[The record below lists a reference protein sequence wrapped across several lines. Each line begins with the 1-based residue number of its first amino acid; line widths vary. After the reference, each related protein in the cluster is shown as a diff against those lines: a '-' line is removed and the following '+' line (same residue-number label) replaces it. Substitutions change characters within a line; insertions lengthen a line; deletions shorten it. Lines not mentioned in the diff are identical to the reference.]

1 MATNSVT
8 DGVVGPGGTSPTVVL
23 SSTDD
28 DISTE
33 KTVQDATSCP
43 VELIGEEVVL
53 IRPLKTSSSI
63 RRVLESDDDEPPL
76 VIVDSTIKDSSVVRR
91 LLQSDDDEE
100 PPMILVELGDKG
112 SNAD

>member
-33 KTVQDATSCP
+33 KTVQDATSRP
-43 VELIGEEVVL
+43 VELIREEVDVV
-53 IRPLKTSSSI
+53 RPLKTSI